1 MSTNTLNLNS
11 ETDRSKLYTVD
22 EIQNWLIEQLA
33 ERLEI
38 DPEEI
43 DIDEPFDNYNLDS
56 GKALILL
63 GRLEKWLGQEF
74 NPVLIFNYPTVAQL
88 AERLASEI
96 PS

>member
-1 MSTNTLNLNS
+1 MSTDTLNS
-11 ETDRSKLYTVD
+11 ETARSKLYTVD
-22 EIQNWLIEQLA
+22 EIQNWLIGQLA

-38 DPEEI
+38 DPDEI

-88 AERLASEI
+88 AERLASQTL
-96 PS
+96 S

>member
-1 MSTNTLNLNS
+1 MSTKTLNS

-38 DPEEI
+38 DRDEI

-88 AERLASEI
+88 ADRLASETL
-96 PS
+96 S

>member
-1 MSTNTLNLNS
+1 MSTNTLNS